1 MFKLFSRIKKNEK
14 GQSMVEFALIAVPL
28 LILLLGIIEFGWLF
42 NAQIILTGSAREG
55 ARVAAVGGNQEEI
68 QSAVIQHVGNTGL
81 VIADNTIS
89 AAYENDEVTISV
101 SGFINPLVGFFFSS
115 SVELSSQAVMRLEFN
130 NDY

>member
-1 MFKLFSRIKKNEK
+1 MFKLFSRIKNNEK

-42 NAQIILTGSAREG
+42 NAQIILTGSVREG
-55 ARVAAVGGNQEEI
+55 ARVAAVGGTLEEI
-68 QSAVIQHVGNTGL
+68 QAAVVQHVGNTGL
-81 VIADNTIS
+81 VVADNTIS
-89 AAYENDEVTISV
+89 AAYENDEVTVSV

-130 NDY
+130 KDY